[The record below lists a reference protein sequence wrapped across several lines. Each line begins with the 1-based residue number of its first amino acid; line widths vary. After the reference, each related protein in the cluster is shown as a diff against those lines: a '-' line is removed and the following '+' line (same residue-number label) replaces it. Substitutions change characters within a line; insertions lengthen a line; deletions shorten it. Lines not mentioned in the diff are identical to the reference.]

1 MESKQWIYLVCGL
14 LVLFVIMGN
23 NGGLS
28 ASRPREFATAST
40 PFTTID
46 MKSGELVIPYP
57 AGVILE
63 SSNEGQGLRVAGSS
77 TTTFS
82 LGTSVNQ
89 VQIYTGGNQTAAF
102 EPSGVYLKDGST
114 IGIGPLKMAHQASVS
129 TINYDALVFS
139 QNGTTTMTLG
149 RNTATVSG
157 NATISGHTAMS
168 MASISGNA
176 TIANASVTN
185 ATISNATVGTGT
197 VTSLTA
203 PTFVST
209 NATVSNQLVT
219 NLTATKSVLTT
230 VGIGTSTPAFPLD
243 VVGVANING
252 DVTVSNKITTNSI
265 RTISSVGIGKEPNST
280 YFLDVNGTINCNA
293 FAINGLP
300 FSTTGI
306 TSTAANVFTETQTIT
321 AAMPN
326 LSLKNTATGSPA
338 GMTFTDVSGG
348 IMATVGGALSS
359 STNGFLYMDVTNG
372 GSLATTTNTG
382 SALTIRA
389 SGGQKRVGINNTNPQ
404 RMVHVSSPDYEAL
417 SVERLN
423 ASAGGGW
430 GSAVEFRVNGKDY
443 GHVSCGW
450 ASGTGGNTKGFF
462 SINVLNNGAYPS
474 PNNATGHLIYGDW
487 GGIRM
492 NTNILIHNNV
502 STSPALNIAVN
513 GYYDQANYGD
523 VQITHSSA
531 SDMTRPHMSFVKHET
546 SVWGMGISTASGH
559 FNEFVIVS
567 GGNTSGP
574 GQCMKLTSGGTLV
587 VPGALR
593 SSSQGIYGSVD
604 TGTFLRID
612 NATTNTWK
620 DTATFDATRY
630 ITVTGGA
637 ENTNRFQV
645 GPGGVSIG
653 NAFNPPIYTQTAK
666 AGLVVQNN
674 VGIGTQ
680 TPRFPLDIKNNTN
693 YSPVSAIYGDG
704 STYMSVMNINVSQA
718 QPRLYNVA
726 EQYPISL
733 YCGGYI
739 ICSDLIVFSDE
750 RIKTNI
756 VPFPKE
762 YALDVIRKL
771 NPVSYQY
778 KDKIEFGHV
787 PHVGFIAQDIE
798 KVLPYSV
805 RKETDFIPNVFSL
818 AQIEECDTGSIL
830 KLDKK
835 VEQTEG
841 TVLKIYIDSDKNPH
855 EVTIQ
860 TWTDDTIFINETVS
874 GKRAF
879 LYGTRVS
886 DKRTIDK
893 DQIFTIAVSA
903 LQQID
908 VRVQSQQ
915 LEINELKEDMKRM
928 KACMEGIMKQ
938 K

>member
-1 MESKQWIYLVCGL
+1 
-14 LVLFVIMGN
+14 MGN

-89 VQIYTGGNQTAAF
+89 VQIYTAGNQTAAF

-114 IGIGPLKMAHQASVS
+114 IGIGPLKMAHQASGS

-203 PTFVST
+203 PTFMST

-265 RTISSVGIGKEPNST
+265 RTISSVGIGKEPTSR

-348 IMATVGGALSS
+348 IMATLGGALSS

-372 GSLATTTNTG
+372 GSEATRTNTG

-404 RMVHVSSPDYEAL
+404 RMVHVSSPDYEVLTLDRTNGAAN
-417 SVERLN
+417 V
-423 ASAGGGW
+423 GW
-430 GSAVEFRVNGKDY
+430 SSAVEFRINGKDY
-443 GHVSCGW
+443 GVVSCGW

-492 NTNILIHNNV
+492 NTNILIHNNI

-523 VQITHSSA
+523 VQITHA
-531 SDMTRPHMSFVKHET
+531 TDVTRPHMSFVKHES
-546 SVWGMGISTASGH
+546 SVWGMGISTASNH
-559 FNEFVIVS
+559 INEFVIVS
-567 GGNTSGP
+567 GADTSGP
-574 GQCMKLTSGGTLV
+574 GQCMKLTSGGTLI
-587 VPGALR
+587 VPGAL
-593 SSSQGIYGSVD
+593 SSGASGINTSGPISASGTISAGGNISTSGNITSNGGGTIST
-604 TGTFLRID
+604 TGNMVASSLS
-612 NATTNTWK
+612 
-620 DTATFDATRY
+620 
-630 ITVTGGA
+630 IT
-637 ENTNRFQV
+637 
-645 GPGGVSIG
+645 GGVSI
-653 NAFNPPIYTQTAK
+653 FNPPIYSQDGQV
-666 AGLVVQNN
+666 GLIVQNW
-674 VGIGTQ
+674 VGIGTS
-680 TPRFPLDIKNNTN
+680 TPKFPLDVRIVN
-693 YSPVSAIYGDG
+693 PSANVPASYGMTG
-704 STYMSVMNINVSQA
+704 Y
-718 QPRLYNVA
+718 LYNESSSPTLIQDTAVPVA
-726 EQYPISL
+726 LFWRILPALQGWNNNMLRFSPISIFCSGQIL
-733 YCGGYI
+733 CSAM
-739 ICSDLIVFSDE
+739 ICFSDE

-756 VPFPKE
+756 SSLPNE
-762 YALDVIRKL
+762 YGLDIIRKL
-771 NPVSYQY
+771 NPVSFQY
-778 KDKIEFGHV
+778 KDKIEYGDV

-805 RKETDFIPNVFSL
+805 KKETDFIPNIFSL
-818 AQIEECDTGSIL
+818 ATIGEHDSGSTL

-835 VEQTEG
+835 VDLEKTSEG
-841 TVLKIYIDSDKNPH
+841 SILKIYIDSDKNPQ

-860 TWTDDTIFINETVS
+860 TWTDDTIFINETLS

-879 LYGTRVS
+879 VYGTRVS

-893 DQIFTIAVSA
+893 DHIFTIAVSA

-915 LEINELKEDMKRM
+915 IEINELKEDMKRM
-928 KACMEGIMKQ
+928 KECMEVLMK
-938 K
+938 KK